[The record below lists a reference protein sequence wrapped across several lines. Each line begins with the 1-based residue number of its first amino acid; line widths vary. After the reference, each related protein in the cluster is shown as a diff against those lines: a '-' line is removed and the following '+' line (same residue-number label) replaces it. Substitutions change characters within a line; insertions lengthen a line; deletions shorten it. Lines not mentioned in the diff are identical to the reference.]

1 MIDQKGECLMPQRWN
16 LVIVLGIV
24 CLSCITTKGAEPMKP
39 LAHFRDFAQM
49 KQVNGTPNG
58 WTTWT
63 PRAEIAPCFSVDATA
78 GRNGRGAL
86 KIEGNNNP
94 AAFGSWRHR
103 VEEIG
108 GGRVYRFV
116 AYYRADG
123 VEHERRCVSARLD
136 WLDANGKQ
144 ARPPDYALDVGKEES
159 SRHAPHDES
168 RWTKVEHV
176 AAAPDNARSVVI
188 ELSFGWC
195 ATGSVW
201 WDDVQLREEPS
212 PPQRVVRA
220 VTIYHRPSGTGSA
233 AASVEQF
240 CRLIEA
246 AALQKP
252 DVICLPEG
260 ITVIGTGK
268 SYAEISEPVPGPT
281 TQRLGA
287 LAKKLRC
294 YIVAGIY
301 ERVGSVIYNT
311 AVLVGRKGEVVGAYR
326 KTHLPREE
334 VEGGL
339 TPGDSYPVF
348 DTDFGKV
355 GLMICWDVQF
365 PEPCRALAL
374 KGAEVILLPIW
385 GGSDVLAKARA
396 IENHVFLLT
405 SSYDM
410 QTFIVDPTGKV
421 LAEATKE
428 KPIAVAELHL
438 DRKIVQPWLGDMKT
452 RTWKERRPD
461 IPLQTPQ
468 R

>member
-1 MIDQKGECLMPQRWN
+1 MWLQLWRRLMLVSMICLW
-16 LVIVLGIV
+16 GIAA
-24 CLSCITTKGAEPMKP
+24 KGAETMKP
-39 LAHFRDFAQM
+39 LIHFRDFAQL
-49 KQVNGTPNG
+49 KQVNGIPEG
-58 WTTWT
+58 WTKWT
-63 PRAEIAPCFSVDATA
+63 PRAEISPRFAVDATA

-86 KIEGNNNP
+86 KMDGNNNP
-94 AAFGSWRHR
+94 AAYGAWRHT
-103 VEEIG
+103 VAGIV
-108 GGRVYRFV
+108 GGRVYRFT
-116 AYYRADG
+116 AYYRVEG

-136 WLDANGKQ
+136 WLDEKGNR
-144 ARPPDYALDVGKEES
+144 ARPPDYALDVERVGEW
-159 SRHAPHDES
+159 R
-168 RWTKVEHV
+168 KVEHV

-195 ATGSVW
+195 AKGAVW

-220 VTIYHRPSGTGSA
+220 MTIYHRPHGTKSA
-233 AASVEQF
+233 AESVEQF
-240 CRLIEA
+240 CRIIEA
-246 AALQKP
+246 AASQKP

-260 ITVIGTGK
+260 ITVVGTGK
-268 SYAEISEPVPGPT
+268 SYAEVSEPIPGST
-281 TQRLGA
+281 TQRLGE

-311 AVLVGRKGEVVGAYR
+311 AVLIGRKGELVGAYR

-365 PEPCRALAL
+365 PEPCRAMAV
-374 KGAEVILLPIW
+374 KGAEVVLLPIW
-385 GGSDVLAKARA
+385 GGSETLAKARA
-396 IENHVFLLT
+396 IENHVFLIT

-410 QTFIVDPTGKV
+410 KTFIIDPTGSV
-421 LAEATKE
+421 LGEATAE
-428 KPIAVAELHL
+428 RPVAVAELHL
-438 DRKIVQPWLGDMKT
+438 DRKILQPWLGDMKT

-461 IPLQTPQ
+461 ILVK
-468 R
+468 